1 MSILKIRPR
10 RLRRS
15 ETIRAMVRETSLS
28 AKDFVYPIFVVPGD
42 NIKEEIPSMPGCY
55 HLSVDKAVETA
66 KEIAS
71 LGIPSVEVFGLPE
84 YKDELA
90 KHFEYEEKTV
100 FPHAEAVLRK
110 GADRTFTIGEY
121 EENHS
126 NVEEKLE
133 DLKNLVMKYMPAE
146 CGQQDI
152 FKALFYVF
160 SLETDLEKH
169 TVVENDILVPI
180 VNRLENHE

>member
-1 MSILKIRPR
+1 M
-10 RLRRS
+10 
-15 ETIRAMVRETSLS
+15 
-28 AKDFVYPIFVVPGD
+28 
-42 NIKEEIPSMPGCY
+42 
-55 HLSVDKAVETA
+55 
-66 KEIAS
+66 
-71 LGIPSVEVFGLPE
+71 
-84 YKDELA
+84 
-90 KHFEYEEKTV
+90 

-133 DLKNLVMKYMPAE
+133 DLKNLVMKYMPAV
-146 CGQQDI
+146 CDQQDI